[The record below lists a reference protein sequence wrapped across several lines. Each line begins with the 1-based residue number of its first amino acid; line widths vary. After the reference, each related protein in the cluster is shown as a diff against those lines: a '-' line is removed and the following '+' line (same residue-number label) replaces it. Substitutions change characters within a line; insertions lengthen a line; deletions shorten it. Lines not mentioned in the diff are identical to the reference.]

1 LTAKIA
7 LGLLSCVC
15 LAACGGNQ
23 PAPQAQ
29 PPAAKPPAAQAPA
42 AQAPAA
48 GAPAAEA
55 PGAAAAP
62 AAAAPASEFGVLECD
77 NYIAKFTACV
87 DSKVPEA
94 GRAAVRQGLDQMK
107 ASWKQLASNPDSRKG
122 LAQACDQALDAA
134 KTSMQ
139 AYGCTW

>member
-1 LTAKIA
+1 MNAKIA

-29 PPAAKPPAAQAPA
+29 PPATQAPA
-42 AQAPAA
+42 ATTPAA
-48 GAPAAEA
+48 GAPAAEG
-55 PGAAAAP
+55 PGAPAAGTSAAP
-62 AAAAPASEFGVLECD
+62 AAAVSEFGVPECD
-77 NYIAKFTACV
+77 NYIAKYTACI

-94 GRAAVRQGLDQMK
+94 GRAAVRQGMNQVK
-107 ASWKQLASNPDSRKG
+107 ASWKKIAANPDTRKD
-122 LAQACDQALDAA
+122 LARACTEATEAA
-134 KTSMQ
+134 KAGMQ